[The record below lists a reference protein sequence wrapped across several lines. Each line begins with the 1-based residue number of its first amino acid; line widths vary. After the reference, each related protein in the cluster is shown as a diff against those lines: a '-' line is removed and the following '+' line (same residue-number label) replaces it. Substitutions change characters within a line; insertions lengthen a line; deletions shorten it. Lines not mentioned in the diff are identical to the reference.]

1 MHSQKD
7 ILDIPAY
14 CSNFMDHSW
23 FDLLFDLFYTF
34 L

>member
-23 FDLLFDLFYTF
+23 F
-34 L
+34 